1 MSTTTTHYRKG
12 SRHLSPQSLDNGWA
26 GASLDEVE
34 GFVTEQRLHQ
44 GTEVVDQTMFFV
56 VDEQDMAG
64 ETCVLGVLR
73 YEDDSSEDEGESG
86 GRYDR
91 VRMPWDEAEILRVN
105 VGVGNMQFEDFFVR
119 D

>member
-1 MSTTTTHYRKG
+1 
-12 SRHLSPQSLDNGWA
+12 
-26 GASLDEVE
+26 
-34 GFVTEQRLHQ
+34 
-44 GTEVVDQTMFFV
+44 MFFV

-119 D
+119 DKGADAEIWWHSVSVHD